1 MKKLL
6 VANIVLLVVL
16 IVGAFWG
23 EIFFWKYAP
32 EDYGEMIEQKD
43 HEIENLKD
51 SIRIMNAKIEFYDE
65 GMKWL
70 KDASEEELERSIKI
84 LRSLPYDEL
93 VP

>member
-23 EIFFWKYAP
+23 EIFFCKYAP

-43 HEIENLKD
+43 HEIEKLKD

-70 KDASEEELERSIKI
+70 KDASEEELERSIKL